1 MENNYPDTPD
11 GLLAKELNAWY
22 KEQGKII
29 TEQILKQNKM
39 KDINEIIDELR
50 QHPDYVASSIWTTE
64 LVTQEIC
71 NQVESM
77 IEEEDNV
84 DFFVDEVYKR
94 NIKQIYKG
102 IDYCYENGF
111 EMNNILD
118 EINIEEEIK
127 EIKND
132 LKNNKYI

>member
-94 NIKQIYKG
+94 NIKQI
-102 IDYCYENGF
+102 
-111 EMNNILD
+111 
-118 EINIEEEIK
+118 
-127 EIKND
+127 
-132 LKNNKYI
+132 